1 MRGVHMKQEKISVF
15 FAVDDNYVDFL
26 QITLTS
32 IIENAKD
39 EKYCYRFYV
48 MHNGLSKESKK
59 KLKHFSNHRFKV
71 LFFNVLGHLS
81 NLENRFKVRDYY
93 TLTTYYR
100 LLIPDAFF
108 FIDKALYL
116 DCDIVVLD
124 DLSKL
129 YKYDIGNNLVGAV
142 PDASVQIVP
151 EFIKYVNDALKID
164 KEKYFNAGIL
174 IMNLKKMRQT
184 HLLRKI
190 LEISKNV
197 VFNIAQDQDLL
208 NVMCKNKVFYVPLEW
223 NVMPIGGRIHNPSLI
238 HYNLIYKPWKRE
250 DVLYQEHFWRYAG
263 KIGIDDKLMDD
274 LKNMPSEYHELEE
287 KGMNNLIKACLVE
300 ASHPEWYNIESDTE
314 LDKKNYNISIE
325 RSEILE
331 KIKELEKTGQFDKD
345 VENDP
350 PYTPLTV
357 GSVDYMHKRLSTKI
371 KSKLVTYYSFKFFNA
386 KIKSGDIVIDTY
398 DGVEN
403 IKTLKEGAII
413 TANHFNPFDSIPIHK
428 AVKKY
433 HYKHRLFKIIKEGN
447 YTFPGLYGK
456 FMRYCDTLPLAHDYD
471 VMRQMMKGVE
481 FWLNKGYCILIYP
494 EQSMWWNY
502 IKPKPTKP
510 GAFHFAAKFNKP
522 ILPTFITM
530 RDTNKLDKDGDY
542 IKAYT
547 LHISKPIYP
556 KPELSIKE
564 NAKYLQQEN
573 DRIWKEIYEKTYHI
587 PLTYTTEK

>member
-1 MRGVHMKQEKISVF
+1 MKREKIVVF

-26 QITLTS
+26 RITLAS
-32 IIENAKD
+32 IIDNAKD
-39 EKYCYRFYV
+39 ERYCYDFYV
-48 MHNGLSKESKK
+48 MHNGLKRESKK
-59 KLKHFSNHRFKV
+59 KLRELSSHRFKI
-71 LFFNVLGHLS
+71 LFFNVAGHIS
-81 NLENRFKVRDYY
+81 SLESRFKVRDYY

-129 YKYDIGNNLVGAV
+129 YNQDIGDNLVGAI

-151 EFIKYVNDALKID
+151 EFIEYVEKALKIK

-174 IMNLKKMRQT
+174 VMNLKKMRQT
-184 HLLRKI
+184 HLLRKVF
-190 LEISKNV
+190 EISKNV
-197 VFNIAQDQDLL
+197 VFKIAQDQDLL
-208 NVMCKNKVFYVPLEW
+208 NVICRDKVYYIGQEW
-223 NVMPIGGRIHNPSLI
+223 NVMPIGGKIQNPSLI
-238 HYNLIYKPWKRE
+238 HYNLIYKPWKRD

-263 KIGIDDKLMDD
+263 KLHIDDIIMDN
-274 LKNMPSEYHELEE
+274 LKNIPPEYFINEE
-287 KGMNNLIKACLVE
+287 KGMNTLRESCLIE
-300 ASHPEWYNIESDTE
+300 ASHPEWYNIESDIE
-314 LDKKNYNISIE
+314 LDKKNYNISLE

-331 KIKELEKTGQFDKD
+331 KIKLLEKEGKFDQD

-350 PYTPLTV
+350 PYTPLQV
-357 GSVDYMHKRLSTKI
+357 GSVDYEHRKLSTKI
-371 KSKLVTYYSFKFFNA
+371 KSRIVTYYSFKFFNS
-386 KIKSGDIVIDTY
+386 KIKKGEIVIDTY

-403 IKTLKEGAII
+403 LKALKDGAII
-413 TANHFNPFDSIPIHK
+413 TANHFSPFDSIPIHK

-433 HYKHRLFKIIKEGN
+433 HYRHRLFKIIREGN

-471 VMRQMMKGVE
+471 VMRQMMKSVD
-481 FWLNKGYCILIYP
+481 FWLNKGYCILVYP

-510 GAFHFAAKFNKP
+510 GAFHFAAKANKP
-522 ILPTFITM
+522 VVPTFITM

-556 KPELSIKE
+556 KPNLSVKE
-564 NAKYLQQEN
+564 NAKYLQSEN
-573 DRIWKEIYEKTYHI
+573 DRIWKEIYERTYHI
-587 PLTYTTEK
+587 PLTYTTEE

>member
-1 MRGVHMKQEKISVF
+1 MKKEKITVF
-15 FAVDDNYVDFL
+15 FAVDDNYIDFL
-26 QITLTS
+26 TITLSS
-32 IIENAKD
+32 IIDNAKD
-39 EKYCYRFYV
+39 EKYSYNFYI

-59 KLKHFSNHRFKV
+59 KVRRLSSHRFKV

-81 NLENRFKVRDYY
+81 SLENRFKVRDYY
-93 TLTTYYR
+93 TMTTYYR
-100 LLIPDAFF
+100 LLIPDTFF
-108 FIDKALYL
+108 YIDKALYL

-129 YKYDIGNNLVGAV
+129 YNYDIGNNLIGAV

-151 EFIKYVNDALKID
+151 EFITYVNQSLKIE
-164 KEKYFNAGIL
+164 KEKYFNAGVL
-174 IMNLKKMRQT
+174 VMNLKKMRQT

-190 LEISKNV
+190 FEISKKV

-208 NVMCKNKVFYVPLEW
+208 NVICKDSVYYIPAEW
-223 NVMPIGGRIHNPSLI
+223 NVMPIGGRIPNPSLI

-263 KIGIDDKLMDD
+263 KLQLDNTIIENL
-274 LKNMPSEYHELEE
+274 NNIPAEYYINEE
-287 KGMNNLIKACLVE
+287 KGMAKLRENCLIE
-300 ASHPEWYNIESDTE
+300 ASHPEWYDMESNAE
-314 LDKKNYNISIE
+314 LDKKNYRISFE

-331 KIKELEKTGQFDKD
+331 KIKQLEKEGKFDQD

-350 PYTPLTV
+350 PYTPLQV
-357 GSVDYMHKRLSTKI
+357 GSVDYEHKRFSTKI
-371 KSKLVTYYSFKFFNA
+371 KSKIFTFYSFRYFNS

-403 IKTLKEGAII
+403 LKNLKTGAII
-413 TANHFNPFDSIPIHK
+413 TSNHFNPFDSIPIHK

-433 HYKHRLFKIIKEGN
+433 HYRHRLFKIIREGN

-471 VMRQMMKGVE
+471 VMRQMMRSVN
-481 FWLNKGYCILIYP
+481 FWLNKGYCILVYP

-510 GAFHFAAKFNKP
+510 GAFHFAAKYNKP
-522 ILPTFITM
+522 VVPTFITM

-547 LHISKPIYP
+547 LHISAPIYP
-556 KPELSIKE
+556 KEGASVKE
-564 NAKYLQQEN
+564 NEKYLQTEH
-573 DRIWKEIYEKTYHI
+573 DRVWKEIYERTYHI
-587 PLTYTTEK
+587 PLTYISEK

>member
-1 MRGVHMKQEKISVF
+1 MKKEKITVF
-15 FAVDDNYVDFL
+15 FAVDDNYIDFL
-26 QITLTS
+26 SITLTS
-32 IIENAKD
+32 IIDNAKD
-39 EKYCYRFYV
+39 ETYSYQFYI
-48 MHNGLSKESKK
+48 MHNGLKKESKK
-59 KLKHFSNHRFKV
+59 KIKHLSNHRFKIY
-71 LFFNVLGHLS
+71 FFNVLGHLS
-81 NLENRFKVRDYY
+81 TLESRFKVRDYY
-93 TLTTYYR
+93 TMTTYYR

-124 DLSKL
+124 DLSNL
-129 YKYDIGNNLVGAV
+129 YKYDIGNNLLGAV
-142 PDASVQIVP
+142 PDASVQIIP
-151 EFIKYVNDALKID
+151 EFETYVNKALKIE
-164 KEKYFNAGIL
+164 KEKYFNAGVL

-184 HLLRKI
+184 HLLRRI

-208 NVMCKNKVFYVPLEW
+208 NVICKDSITYLPQEW
-223 NVMPIGGRIHNPSLI
+223 NTMPVGERLSNPSLI
-238 HYNLIYKPWKRE
+238 HYNLIYKPWKR
-250 DVLYQEHFWRYAG
+250 DNVLYQEHFWRYAG
-263 KIGIDDKLMDD
+263 KLNIDSGLIEH
-274 LKNMPSEYHELEE
+274 LKNIPPIFFVNEE
-287 KGMNNLIKACLVE
+287 KGMQKLREACLVE
-300 ASHPEWYNIESDTE
+300 ASHPEWYNIKSKAE

-331 KIKELEKTGQFDKD
+331 KIKELEKEGKFDQD

-350 PYTPLTV
+350 PYTPLQV
-357 GSVDYMHKRLSTKI
+357 GSVDYEHKRFMTKV
-371 KSKLVTYYSFKFFNA
+371 KSKIVTFYSFKYFNS
-386 KIKSGDIVIDTY
+386 KIKSGEIVIDTY

-403 IKTLKEGAII
+403 LKNLKGGAII

-433 HYKHRLFKIIKEGN
+433 HYKHRLFKIIREGN

-471 VMRQMMKGVE
+471 VMRQMMKSVD
-481 FWLNKGYCILIYP
+481 FWLNKGYCILVYP

-502 IKPKPTKP
+502 LKPKPTKP
-510 GAFHFAAKFNKP
+510 GAFHFAAKCNKP

>member
-1 MRGVHMKQEKISVF
+1 MKQEKITVF
-15 FAVDDNYVDFL
+15 FAVDDNYVDYL

-39 EKYCYRFYV
+39 ENYCYQFYV
-48 MHNGLSKESKK
+48 MHNGLSKESRR
-59 KLKHFSNHRFKV
+59 KLKHLSNHRFKV
-71 LFFNVLGHLS
+71 IFFNVLGHLS
-81 NLENRFKVRDYY
+81 NIENRFKVRDYY

-100 LLIPDAFF
+100 LLIPDTFF

-129 YKYDIGNNLVGAV
+129 YKFDIGNNLVGAIQ
-142 PDASVQIVP
+142 DASVQIVP
-151 EFIKYVNDALKID
+151 EFIEYVEKSLKIE

-190 LEISKNV
+190 LEISKHV

-208 NVMCKNKVFYVPLEW
+208 NVMCKNKVYYVPREW
-223 NVMPIGGRIHNPSLI
+223 NVMPIGERIHNPSLI
-238 HYNLIYKPWKRE
+238 HFNLIYKPWKHE

-263 KIGIDDKLMDD
+263 KINLDGKILES
-274 LKNMPSEYHELEE
+274 LKNMPAEYHELELQ
-287 KGMNNLIKACLVE
+287 GMENLRKACLIE
-300 ASHPEWYNIESDTE
+300 ASHPEWYDVESDTE

-331 KIKELEKTGQFDKD
+331 KIKELEKEGKFDQD

-357 GSVDYMHKRLSTKI
+357 GSVDYEHKRLSTKI
-371 KSKLVTYYSFKFFNA
+371 KSRLFTYYSFKYFNS
-386 KIKSGDIVIDTY
+386 KINNGDIVIDTY
-398 DGVEN
+398 DGIEN
-403 IKTLKEGAII
+403 LKKLREGAII
-413 TANHFNPFDSIPIHK
+413 TSNHFNPFDSIPIHK

-433 HYKHRLFKIIKEGN
+433 HYRHRLFKIIKEGN

-456 FMRYCDTLPLAHDYD
+456 FMRYCNTLPLAHDYD
-471 VMRQMMKGVE
+471 VMKEMMKGVE
-481 FWLNKGYCILIYP
+481 YWLNKGYCILIYP

-502 IKPKPTKP
+502 LKPKPTKP

-542 IKAYT
+542 VKAYT
-547 LHISKPIYP
+547 LHICAPIYP
-556 KPELSIKE
+556 KAELSVKE

-573 DRIWKEIYEKTYHI
+573 DRVWKEIYERTYHI
-587 PLTYTTEK
+587 PLTYTTKE